1 MNQPTALQTCARRR
15 PAYLALA
22 SWLVLGAASAVAAPA
37 SAAADAA
44 APAASDSAIAAT
56 EIVVTAQKRS
66 EDIKSVPISVSALS
80 GGALQAEHV
89 VGLEDITR
97 VAPNVAFNTLNG
109 AEGRDNISIRG
120 VSSTAGQATVGMYL
134 DDVSITVVNLYH
146 DGSAEPRLPDLD
158 RIEVLRGPQGTLW
171 GASSEGG
178 TIRFIS
184 QAPNM
189 DRYSGEATS
198 DVSYTE
204 HGAANYAGSGM
215 LNAPIIPGVFAL
227 RGSFSLTDDSGYINN
242 YGQTLG
248 QETGLKK
255 KGVNAERGQTFHLIG
270 KFTPGDDLTITPGFF
285 FQKVTDGENGAFYP
299 SLGLYNQDKQ
309 VQEHSSD
316 TLTLGS
322 LSIRKGLGW
331 ADLTSITGLF
341 RRQYDRQEDGTY
353 FNSTAFALFF
363 LDPLYP
369 QFQPQNDSIIANLP
383 SRVHYRTRYQQI
395 SQEFRLSSS
404 DDEKHALKWV
414 AGIYFADQNVHNI
427 DFQQIPGINTTFQS
441 IYGMP
446 MEQSLVGSTFGGPG
460 ITLFPNDIDEA
471 DNRTYHEQQ
480 GAVFGQA
487 DYDFLKTWH
496 VGLGGRFVTAKEDF
510 VSTEIGFYQIGNIN
524 PYNQSS
530 SFTDFTPKAT
540 LSHDLDKEST
550 VYASVG
556 KGFRL
561 GGPTGPIVYGPTSV
575 CAGDF
580 AAIGQTSQP
589 IKFASDSLWTYELG
603 SKNRFLDN
611 RVSLNFAG
619 YYTNWTNIQQE
630 IYLPTCG
637 YYFTSN
643 VGDAT
648 IYGGE
653 AEAVANLTDSLKLT
667 LSLAANHSEITRTN
681 NPTTVAVG
689 QQLIDVPDVTATA
702 GAAYSATLPGDFRL
716 NARAE
721 YAYTGSSHG
730 SYTVT
735 NSNYNNP
742 GYGVANLNVAVSHG
756 AYELS
761 LYAKNLFD
769 NQAIIQHPEINTVI
783 EGYTLRPRT
792 VGVMAKVMF

>member
-1 MNQPTALQTCARRR
+1 MRRR

-22 SWLVLGAASAVAAPA
+22 SWLVLGAAAAVAPAA

-44 APAASDSAIAAT
+44 AGVASDSVVAAT
-56 EIVVTAQKRS
+56 EIVITAQKRS
-66 EDIKSVPISVSALS
+66 EDIKSVPISVSALA
-80 GGALQAEHV
+80 GGALQAQHV
-89 VGLEDITR
+89 INLEDITR
-97 VAPNVAFNTLNG
+97 VAPNIAFNTLNG

-134 DDVSITVVNLYH
+134 DDVSITNVNLYH

-184 QAPNM
+184 QAP
-189 DRYSGEATS
+189 DLERYSGAATS
-198 DVSYTE
+198 EVSYTE
-204 HGAANYAGSGM
+204 HGGTNYAASGM
-215 LNAPIIPGVFAL
+215 LNAPVIPGVFAL

-242 YGQTLG
+242 YGQVLG

-255 KGVNAERGQTFHLIG
+255 KGVNSERGQTFHLIG
-270 KFTPGDDLTITPGFF
+270 QFTPGWDLTITPGFF
-285 FQKVTDGENGAFYP
+285 FQKVTDGDNGAFYP
-299 SLGLYNQDKQ
+299 SLGLHNQDKQ

-316 TLTLGS
+316 TLTLAS
-322 LSIRKGLGW
+322 LQVRKGLGW

-341 RRQYDRQEDGTY
+341 RRQYDRQEDGTF

-369 QFQPQNDSIIANLP
+369 ENQAENDSIIANLP
-383 SRVHYRTRYQQI
+383 SKVHYRTRYRQI
-395 SQEFRLSSS
+395 SQELRLSSS
-404 DDEKHALKWV
+404 DDAKHALKWV
-414 AGIYFADQNVHNI
+414 VGVYYADQNVHNI

-441 IYGMP
+441 LYGMP

-471 DNRTYHEQQ
+471 DNRTYHERQ

-487 DYDFLKTWH
+487 DYDFFKTWH

-510 VSTEIGFYQIGNIN
+510 VSTEIGFYQIGNIS

-530 SFTDFTPKAT
+530 SFTSFTPKAT
-540 LSHDLDKEST
+540 LSHDLDRDST

-575 CAGDF
+575 CATDF

-611 RVSLNFAG
+611 RLSLNVAG
-619 YYTNWTNIQQE
+619 YYTDWSNIQQE

-637 YYFTSN
+637 YYFTTN
-643 VGDAT
+643 VGDAS

-653 AEAVANLTDSLKLT
+653 LEAAARVTDSLKLT
-667 LSLAANHSEITRTN
+667 LSVAGNHSEITRTN

-689 QQLIDVPDVTATA
+689 QELIDVPEVTAA
-702 GAAYSATLPGDFRL
+702 VGADYTVALPDDFIL

-721 YAYTGSSHG
+721 YAYTGNSHG

-742 GYGVANLNVAVSHG
+742 AYGVANLGVTVSHSD
-756 AYELS
+756 YELS
-761 LYAKNLFD
+761 LYAKNAFD
-769 NQAIIQHPEINTVI
+769 DHTIIQRPQINTVI
-783 EGYTLRPRT
+783 EGYTVRPRT
-792 VGVMAKVMF
+792 IGLMAKVKF